1 MKIYLF
7 IYLFIHLFI
16 YFFIYLF
23 IRNSCSFMESHFASF
38 SHKKSAVPAI
48 SDHLQDLTTDVAL
61 YEPLIGFVYSLR
73 TKFEGPR
80 EDVQSMWS
88 VCRSSRCVNEIVFI
102 MTSQSQHLSCD
113 RLQPKSSGQV
123 PSWLWSTV
131 LMLSW
136 GKSVSVYTNVA
147 EKFGLLRKFAD
158 LPAEAVVKSAKCLQ
172 EAFAPMI
179 LKRVCWINWCS
190 V

>member
-48 SDHLQDLTTDVAL
+48 SDQDLTTDVAL

-80 EDVQSMWS
+80 EDVQSM
-88 VCRSSRCVNEIVFI
+88 
-102 MTSQSQHLSCD
+102 
-113 RLQPKSSGQV
+113 
-123 PSWLWSTV
+123 
-131 LMLSW
+131 
-136 GKSVSVYTNVA
+136 
-147 EKFGLLRKFAD
+147 
-158 LPAEAVVKSAKCLQ
+158 
-172 EAFAPMI
+172 
-179 LKRVCWINWCS
+179 
-190 V
+190 